1 MHQNVLIVI
10 IHKNNLVLLVLVFK
24 MKKIQDYL
32 ISLAVVLLRAILT
45 PTLKLLTVSLA
56 IQMAVLDAKILAN
69 A

>member
-1 MHQNVLIVI
+1 
-10 IHKNNLVLLVLVFK
+10 